1 VVGSADEITD
11 YVARFDAEAA
21 PDRQHAV
28 QQVDQLLTS
37 MAPLDCLVAMAKAVR
52 RLKEQTLCTE
62 PGLIE
67 EVCRHFAAFVRDS
80 GDGVRSNAARP

>member
-1 VVGSADEITD
+1 
-11 YVARFDAEAA
+11 VARFDAEAA
-21 PDRQHAV
+21 PDRQQAV

-52 RLKEQTLCTE
+52 RLKEQTSCSE

-67 EVCRHFAAFVRDS
+67 EVCRNFAAFVRDGS
-80 GDGVRSNAARP
+80 DNVRSSAARS